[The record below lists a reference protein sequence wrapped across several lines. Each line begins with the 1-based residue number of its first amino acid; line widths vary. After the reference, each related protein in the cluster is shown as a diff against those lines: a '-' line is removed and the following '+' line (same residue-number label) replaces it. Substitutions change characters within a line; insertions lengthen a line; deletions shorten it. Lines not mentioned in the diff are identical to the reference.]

1 MLGPSWLELP
11 SKQRGSTARTV
22 HWYNKHGQL
31 VEQIRL
37 NAVHE
42 HLSEIKPSQA
52 MKILYDLDQQAK
64 DTLTDPTGWIINQAK
79 LRKQANET
87 KGKGD
92 GKGEKDS
99 DRDHKGNNKTEG
111 KAEAASK
118 DAVPEWRSQKSE
130 ELDEKNSKSGNKGAG
145 KGKADE
151 GEEQE
156 TDEFRA
162 KMKRTINWYNRHGG
176 LLAPIR
182 FQEVIQTLGMTDP
195 RVAMRILNDLDQ
207 ANAEAVLQDPTKWII
222 EECRRHLSIL
232 HCSWSGPSALRPSYF
247 PAEAACGSCYGYLL
261 RSMWGVPFILV
272 WLAGAALPPPF
283 KPFSEWGRQWPPVAC
298 RTLPFQ
304 RIAYDKTT
312 DTIVGSRGK
321 SLFTLP
327 SKDLLPCSGLASSVL
342 HLVGEKYSTSTYC
355 MSPLPGGSLAL
366 GRNRGNFMILPR
378 KAIAAGAY
386 SSHELTVGGRIR
398 YPVVSMLLLRSG
410 ELLVSLQDGMLYV
423 LQEFARPS
431 DNDFRTMSKPNQCG
445 NVHRRLL
452 IELPSGEVLMQ
463 CRVLAMY
470 KPNRTSNRLQ
480 ALTQGATWNI
490 SSHAKSAA
498 LTTQGFVVVV
508 AVYTIESYWIDDLE
522 TLPGRRRRFLQ
533 PRGRWRNWHW
543 RIDVIASLQ
552 NGGLVVANGLKLLLF
567 DPVQIPSLRRYRLLP
582 SSGVLICLHVR
593 PDGYLVVGGTRLS
606 VFSPAAL
613 AAGAGPDMILSLTA
627 KAVAMASLTTGAL
640 AVATELGTV
649 DFYMDAA
656 LKEPIRTRAELHVGK
671 HIDDVQ
677 ILDNWGVVAVGQ
689 CGLKVFTTA
698 ALSTGGVALHSVQF
712 SGCLRK
718 RGHGVAVQSIGDLL
732 AVAFATPIWQEAET
746 GGMLQLYRIAKDMAQ
761 PKLIGRVSFPGDIL
775 RTAVLGDYFLVA
787 STYQIFDGALRFY
800 SVDALTAGAAPEI
813 EITFASVIYSVAAL
827 TTTVLAV
834 SLQFG
839 GVLIVD
845 VDFEQ
850 RCLRRFGGQWRQALL
865 IPFHVPD
872 GSPSAVL
879 GLPDGAGVAV
889 AMGTSIEFFQ
899 IDLQALVGKAAT
911 SAECRN
917 NFSSWGGSGEIP
929 PNVTL
934 PTYQSTIQDVHV
946 LPTGL
951 LVGSHFF
958 DWDGAKSK
966 CSSGEYSPEGEVVC
980 QPCRHGWLSTVGQG
994 GCTYMTW
1001 LTFSAWVALPM
1012 ACVLAGIALIV
1023 GRGVQPI
1030 QLQNPVVEEEEA
1042 GGSTTTTTTTII
1054 AVFEMDAGSVAA
1066 RASSRLGVE
1075 FSLSRM
1081 AALGGS
1087 VCLVVAVFLL
1097 PPPWDVESL
1106 GILTAVGTL
1115 LGLLILPSQRQR
1127 GHPIRRLL
1135 TPFLMILLMLQ
1146 AEILFRIAEEY
1157 SFSNESVTLLG
1168 FVATS
1173 NKEYWT
1179 WVSLHIGICLAILA
1193 AEILRQQG
1201 CQDLPTEAKVLE
1213 GKRSR
1218 MPKVLLPFYVRVHY
1232 GMATGMLVHLIA
1244 GASDAYTMVIFAAS
1258 FEEVTEEQLNAQRQV
1273 LIFTTL
1279 LISSF
1284 SLLMHV
1290 VAMLSTRYGN
1300 VYPWLLA
1307 FEDRH
1312 LRGSVT
1318 CRFLLLFF
1326 KLIYLLLP
1334 NERNMN
1340 DCSGGPPCDVEYAWA
1355 CYGEGYCPDACV
1367 KGMQGGSCVVA
1378 MKDPQELQCVCIG
1391 VRPIRKQVALSTLIS
1406 IVVICGMTCM
1416 RIGRL
1421 WKCEAYLKTPRPRAG
1436 LVAYIVLALGPQI
1449 WLLGFTVFL
1458 ILSNP
1463 TLNETSYLLMALT
1476 VGFVSLLPAV
1486 MLANE
1491 CKWTLASWAPPQSLQ
1506 VHCPADLH
1514 ALPLSQCTAP
1524 RRLWGTGTPWCV
1536 LLLCGRRR
1544 SMACAAQLVVA
1555 PSRRSAS
1562 VSHRSHV
1569 AGDKGAPNSQ
1579 TSGTRVS
1586 ATNEVPQP
1594 KPLALSK
1601 LGGLTAVPT
1610 RLGPP
1615 KKDAAAA
1622 VPAGSP

>member
-1 MLGPSWLELP
+1 
-11 SKQRGSTARTV
+11 
-22 HWYNKHGQL
+22 
-31 VEQIRL
+31 
-37 NAVHE
+37 
-42 HLSEIKPSQA
+42 
-52 MKILYDLDQQAK
+52 
-64 DTLTDPTGWIINQAK
+64 
-79 LRKQANET
+79 
-87 KGKGD
+87 
-92 GKGEKDS
+92 
-99 DRDHKGNNKTEG
+99 
-111 KAEAASK
+111 
-118 DAVPEWRSQKSE
+118 
-130 ELDEKNSKSGNKGAG
+130 
-145 KGKADE
+145 
-151 GEEQE
+151 
-156 TDEFRA
+156 
-162 KMKRTINWYNRHGG
+162 
-176 LLAPIR
+176 
-182 FQEVIQTLGMTDP
+182 
-195 RVAMRILNDLDQ
+195 
-207 ANAEAVLQDPTKWII
+207 
-222 EECRRHLSIL
+222 
-232 HCSWSGPSALRPSYF
+232 
-247 PAEAACGSCYGYLL
+247 
-261 RSMWGVPFILV
+261 
-272 WLAGAALPPPF
+272 
-283 KPFSEWGRQWPPVAC
+283 
-298 RTLPFQ
+298 
-304 RIAYDKTT
+304 
-312 DTIVGSRGK
+312 
-321 SLFTLP
+321 
-327 SKDLLPCSGLASSVL
+327 
-342 HLVGEKYSTSTYC
+342 
-355 MSPLPGGSLAL
+355 
-366 GRNRGNFMILPR
+366 
-378 KAIAAGAY
+378 
-386 SSHELTVGGRIR
+386 
-398 YPVVSMLLLRSG
+398 
-410 ELLVSLQDGMLYV
+410 
-423 LQEFARPS
+423 
-431 DNDFRTMSKPNQCG
+431 
-445 NVHRRLL
+445 
-452 IELPSGEVLMQ
+452 
-463 CRVLAMY
+463 
-470 KPNRTSNRLQ
+470 
-480 ALTQGATWNI
+480 
-490 SSHAKSAA
+490 
-498 LTTQGFVVVV
+498 
-508 AVYTIESYWIDDLE
+508 
-522 TLPGRRRRFLQ
+522 
-533 PRGRWRNWHW
+533 
-543 RIDVIASLQ
+543 
-552 NGGLVVANGLKLLLF
+552 
-567 DPVQIPSLRRYRLLP
+567 
-582 SSGVLICLHVR
+582 
-593 PDGYLVVGGTRLS
+593 
-606 VFSPAAL
+606 
-613 AAGAGPDMILSLTA
+613 MILSLTA
-627 KAVAMASLTTGAL
+627 KAVAMTSLTTGAL

-689 CGLKVFTTA
+689 CGLKIFTTA

-712 SGCLRK
+712 AGCRRK
-718 RGHGVAVQSIGDLL
+718 TGHGVAVQSIGDLL
-732 AVAFATPIWQEAET
+732 AVAFATPAWLEAET

-761 PKLIGRVSFPGDIL
+761 PKLIGRVSFPGDVL

-813 EITFASVIYSVAAL
+813 EITFDSVIYSVAAL

-850 RCLRRFGGQWRQALL
+850 RCLRRIAQLR
-865 IPFHVPD
+865 VPD

-899 IDLQALVGKAAT
+899 VDLQALVGKAAN
-911 SAECRN
+911 SAECRK
-917 NFSSWGGSGEIP
+917 NFSSLGGSDEIP

-994 GCTYMTW
+994 GCFYMTW
-1001 LTFSAWVALPM
+1001 FTFSAWVALPM
-1012 ACVLAGIALIV
+1012 ACVLAGVALIV

-1030 QLQNPVVEEEEA
+1030 QMQNPIIEEEEA
-1042 GGSTTTTTTTII
+1042 GGSATTTATTTMI
-1054 AVFEMDAGSVAA
+1054 AVFEMDAGSVAS

-1087 VCLVVAVFLL
+1087 VCLVVAVLLL

-1146 AEILFRIAEEY
+1146 AEILGRIAKEY
-1157 SFSNESVTLLG
+1157 SFFNESVTLLG

-1179 WVSLHIGICLAILA
+1179 WVSLHMGICLAILA

-1213 GKRSR
+1213 GERSR
-1218 MPKVLLPFYVRVHY
+1218 MPKVLLPFYMRVHY

-1279 LISSF
+1279 LISCF

-1290 VAMLSTRYGN
+1290 FAMLSTRYGN

-1340 DCSGGPPCDVEYAWA
+1340 DCSGGPPCDVQYAWA

-1491 CKWTLASWAPPQSLQ
+1491 CKWTLASWAPPQPYRSRNALRLGASGAPALRGVSCFFAAAGAVWHAQHNSLSPHL
-1506 VHCPADLH
+1506 VA
-1514 ALPLSQCTAP
+1514 
-1524 RRLWGTGTPWCV
+1524 
-1536 LLLCGRRR
+1536 LLLSLIAVMSPLAPCR
-1544 SMACAAQLVVA
+1544 SM
-1555 PSRRSAS
+1555 P
-1562 VSHRSHV
+1562 
-1569 AGDKGAPNSQ
+1569 
-1579 TSGTRVS
+1579 
-1586 ATNEVPQP
+1586 E
-1594 KPLALSK
+1594 
-1601 LGGLTAVPT
+1601 
-1610 RLGPP
+1610 
-1615 KKDAAAA
+1615 
-1622 VPAGSP
+1622 

>member
-850 RCLRRFGGQWRQALL
+850 RCLRRIAQLR
-865 IPFHVPD
+865 VPD

-1491 CKWTLASWAPPQSLQ
+1491 CKWTLASWAPPQTESQMLQSLQ